1 MKEKTIFLFIIQ
13 LSIVFKKSFQQ
24 PIIIPINP
32 IQDDN
37 DNQEGVQQIIET
49 KQLQDENG
57 NNITI
62 TRIHFHRTKNL
73 NGDSKK
79 VTPIQ
84 IIRTFDD
91 RVNSIFEDI
100 IRQSLGI
107 KLILNS
113 LSMIDNEENEIENK
127 NKSAKKE
134 KDIFDEFFEDDEEEE
149 EVKDKN
155 KTDNNN
161 DTIKNN
167 NIQNNIIKNEIKEKR
182 ILKKEKDE
190 KMKKTGKLKTNMD
203 NIKNMLKKNKKKL
216 SRKELIFSR
225 VCKYIFYSIILFT
238 IYILVKKALEVLD
251 IIDPDNAVEVKI
263 ENDESSKLKKTTDE
277 KQN

>member
-1 MKEKTIFLFIIQ
+1 MKEKIIFFFIIQ

-149 EVKDKN
+149 EIKDKN
-155 KTDNNN
+155 KTDNKN

-167 NIQNNIIKNEIKEKR
+167 IIQNNIIKNEKKEKR